1 MEIQAPVNQQIQPS
15 YDQNRISVMIDNSG
29 EDSSLASPAPVE
41 VKLTLIKS
49 FGRRTSLA
57 TSKLKRTTERVKE
70 LTLDSTAEDFQSFK
84 SGMAH
89 PAITLKLM
97 TNEDDLTTVNSFD
110 QQCNEVL
117 TALTDLELSI
127 QELGHWKDD
136 FIRENIPTAIKVDLV
151 ILFTRL
157 FRTKS
162 NFHLPL
168 FNMIRQVRMFSRPW
182 VEKKQFLTKLE
193 TEYTE

>member
-1 MEIQAPVNQQIQPS
+1 
-15 YDQNRISVMIDNSG
+15 MIDNSG